1 MDSATIAT
9 LIMAIAT
16 FFMAGGTTWMACET
30 RKHRKLFEEM
40 VEEDRKKRTEPLPK
54 NY

>member
-1 MDSATIAT
+1 MESATIAT

-16 FFMAGGTTWMACET
+16 FFMAGATTWMACET

-40 VEEDRKKRTEPLPK
+40 VEEDRKKRETITPIVS
-54 NY
+54 